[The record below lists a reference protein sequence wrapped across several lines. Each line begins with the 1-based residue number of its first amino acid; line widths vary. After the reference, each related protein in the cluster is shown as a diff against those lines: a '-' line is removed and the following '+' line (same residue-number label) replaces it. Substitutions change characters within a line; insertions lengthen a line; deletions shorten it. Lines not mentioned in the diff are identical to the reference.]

1 MHTTGA
7 STLLRALGPELVLS
21 EAEFVRIR
29 DLVREHT
36 GIALSD
42 AKRQLVHGRL
52 ARRLRALKLTSFTDY
67 IRLLEKGDEA
77 EIEEFINAVTT
88 NLTSFFREPHHFEFL
103 GRDLLPA
110 IAATAA
116 RRLRIWCCA
125 ASTGEEPYSIAMVLR
140 EAQSL
145 LAGWDVKVL
154 ATDLDSNVLGHAK
167 WGVYTRDRFES
178 MDSKRI
184 ARFFEPVSGED
195 RLSASDE
202 LRDLITFKQLNLM
215 NEWPMKGPFDAIF
228 CRNVIIY
235 FDKATQRQ
243 LFERMATLQRPGDYL
258 FLGHS
263 ESLYRVSERYEL
275 IGRTIYRRLPD

>member
-1 MHTTGA
+1 MNPAGS
-7 STLLRALGPELVLS
+7 STLLRALGPELILTES
-21 EAEFVRIR
+21 EFDRIR
-29 DLVREHT
+29 ELVREHT
-36 GIALSD
+36 GIALSET
-42 AKRQLVHGRL
+42 KRELVRGRL
-52 ARRLRALKLTSFTDY
+52 ARRLRALRLTSFTDY
-67 IRLLEKGDEA
+67 IRLLERGDA
-77 EIEEFINAVTT
+77 TEIEEFINAVTT

-103 GRDLLPA
+103 ARELLPA
-110 IAATAA
+110 VAATAS

-140 EAQSL
+140 EAKAL
-145 LAGWDVKVL
+145 LAGWNVKVL

-167 WGVYTRDRFES
+167 WGVYARERFES
-178 MDSKRI
+178 MTPARI
-184 ARFFEPVSGED
+184 TRFFERVSGED
-195 RLSASDE
+195 RLSANDE
-202 LRDLITFKQLNLM
+202 LRDLITFRQLNLM
-215 NEWPMKGPFDAIF
+215 HEWPMKGPFDAIF

-243 LFERMATLQRPGDYL
+243 LFERMAALQRPGDFL

>member
-1 MHTTGA
+1 MNPSGS
-7 STLLRALGPELVLS
+7 STLLRALGPELILT
-21 EAEFVRIR
+21 EPEFDRIR
-29 DLVREHT
+29 ELVREHT
-36 GIALSD
+36 GIALSET
-42 AKRQLVHGRL
+42 KRQLVHGRL
-52 ARRLRALKLTSFTDY
+52 SRRLRALKITSFTDY
-67 IRLLEKGDEA
+67 IRLLEQGDDG

-103 GRDLLPA
+103 ARELLPA
-110 IAATAA
+110 VAAKAS

-140 EAQSL
+140 EAKAL

-167 WGVYTRDRFES
+167 WGVYARERFES
-178 MDSKRI
+178 MNPARI
-184 ARFFEPVSGED
+184 GRFFERVSGED
-195 RLSASDE
+195 RLSAVDE
-202 LRDLITFKQLNLM
+202 LRDLITFRQLNLM
-215 NEWPMKGPFDAIF
+215 HEWPMKGPFDAIF

-243 LFERMATLQRPGDYL
+243 LFDRMAALQRPGDFL

-263 ESLYRVSERYEL
+263 ETLYRVSDRYEL